1 MDEQLLPKD
10 QIRQKAASNT
20 SVSNNNL
27 MNNETRE
34 ESFRRGTQAS
44 NIRMTDNS
52 MCDASMA
59 VHAMVSTDNLEFS
72 QSRPAESSN
81 ADLQE
86 TYAHFA
92 MPFEKAPPEDPPKRF
107 KRLTIPNAH
116 VVPNQQE
123 IQKGHERTEST
134 RNINEAIRQKTLEL
148 DEQKN
153 EREPLLLKTAQ
164 SNIDTSAQ
172 STVLPTADGLMS
184 STESNSTGPERL
196 TAAVNRFGKPIAFD
210 FSTSQE
216 LGGTGCCKK

>member
-1 MDEQLLPKD
+1 
-10 QIRQKAASNT
+10 
-20 SVSNNNL
+20 

-116 VVPNQQE
+116 VVPN
-123 IQKGHERTEST
+123 
-134 RNINEAIRQKTLEL
+134 
-148 DEQKN
+148 
-153 EREPLLLKTAQ
+153 
-164 SNIDTSAQ
+164 
-172 STVLPTADGLMS
+172 
-184 STESNSTGPERL
+184 
-196 TAAVNRFGKPIAFD
+196 
-210 FSTSQE
+210 
-216 LGGTGCCKK
+216 